1 MAITEKWLRANSI
14 SQSFQ
19 RGRGYKESVQ
29 QLTKQGNVY
38 TAIVYGT
45 SRYKVKIIDESNDSE
60 CSCSCPYD
68 LDGFCKHIIAVG
80 LCIIEGD
87 FKAKPMTL
95 PPIPAPKWNVVG
107 QQPTLNKQHKQQPT
121 IDKLHFYDKT
131 FSVARQSQQEI
142 FLRALFAEDENLC
155 RRFLAF
161 QQPPVIAQEV
171 APVVAQ
177 PLLLPKKVD
186 DFPEYS
192 QAIAGMIMAI
202 DTDNY
207 MLDADDDDD
216 DDYYDEYNHGE
227 YEADEASYD
236 IDSLTQVVVNQLDP
250 YYEKC
255 LNLLKQRK
263 LLDAFHGLLCLY
275 EASFLVEPEEWME
288 YEDYTFQDMMY
299 EDWAEK
305 VKLWVSAAKSMPF
318 QTTDYQAVIELIW
331 KRRDHFARFSKSID
345 DYIPYSSFGEMED
358 FVHWAT
364 PTLEAKRLFL
374 NALQDKNLLIA
385 KNHLLIIAL
394 CKALNDNEFLLNCFE
409 KYGSEAAELSKDWLQ
424 LLLELGNRTKWAQ
437 VVHKI
442 YNSNAF
448 KLRMNPQLSKNSYA
462 TFDDY
467 IFQNLK
473 LEDNRI
479 FFKAFMGAYARER
492 QNLVAYQH
500 WKAVAS
506 LAEVE
511 LYYHEL
517 RTNNPSFYIQLMKS
531 DEKYDD
537 LLAYAKS
544 FVTDSRNAFFVEV
557 TEPILNVKEDEVLK
571 LYKERILHQMD
582 TASKK
587 TREVYAAYI
596 SGLKPILKMTGKRKE
611 VKGFADLLRS
621 RYMRYPA
628 FVDELRKAGF

>member
-1 MAITEKWLRANSI
+1 MAITEKWLRANST

-19 RGRGYKESVQ
+19 RSRGYQESVQ

-45 SRYKVKIIDESNDSE
+45 SRYKVKIIDESNDID
-60 CSCSCPYD
+60 CSCNCPYD
-68 LDGFCKHIIAVG
+68 LSGFCKHIIAVG
-80 LCIIEGD
+80 LCIAEGD
-87 FKAKPMTL
+87 FKSKSMTL
-95 PPIPAPKWNVVG
+95 PTTQSGFVG
-107 QQPTLNKQHKQQPT
+107 KQLP
-121 IDKLHFYDKT
+121 IDKLNFYDKT
-131 FSVARQSQQEI
+131 FSVARQSQQEM
-142 FLRALFAEDENLC
+142 FLRALFAEDEDLC

-161 QQPPVIAQEV
+161 QQSPVTTQATVLAQTPTKLV
-171 APVVAQ
+171 N
-177 PLLLPKKVD
+177 LPKSVD
-186 DFPEYS
+186 DFAECS

-202 DTDNY
+202 DTDDY
-207 MLDADDDDD
+207 MLDVDDDDD

-227 YEADEASYD
+227 YEEEEASYD
-236 IDSLTQVVVNQLDP
+236 KDSITQVVVNQLDP

-255 LNLLKQRK
+255 LNLLKQRNV
-263 LLDAFHGLLCLY
+263 LDAFHGLLCLY

-299 EDWAEK
+299 EDWAAK

-318 QTTDYQAVIELIW
+318 QKTDYQLVIELIW
-331 KRRDHFARFSKSID
+331 KRRDHFARFSKSVD

-364 PTLEAKRLFL
+364 PTLDAKRLFL
-374 NALQDKNLLIA
+374 NDLQDKNLLLS
-385 KNHLLIIAL
+385 KNHLLITEL

-409 KYGSEAAELSKDWLQ
+409 KYGSEGAELSKDWLK

-437 VVHKI
+437 VVDKI
-442 YNSNAF
+442 YNLNAF
-448 KLRMNPQLSKNSYA
+448 RLRMNPQLSKNNYGA
-462 TFDDY
+462 FDDY

-473 LEDNRI
+473 LEDNLV

-492 QNLVAYQH
+492 RNLVAYQQ
-500 WKAVAS
+500 WKTVAS

-511 LYYHEL
+511 LYYHES
-517 RTNNPSFYIQLMKS
+517 RNNNPSFYIQLMKS

-557 TEPILNVKEDEVLK
+557 TEPILNVKEDAVLK

-582 TASKK
+582 MSSKK
-587 TREVYAAYI
+587 TREMYATYI
-596 SGLKPILKMTGKRKE
+596 SGLKPILKMTGKRNE
-611 VKGFADLLRS
+611 VKGFTDLLRS

-628 FVDELRKAGF
+628 FVDELKKAGF